1 MSAEEPIWFVAS
13 PGQTKPKGP
22 YTWGDIQAW
31 VANGTLR
38 PQDLCWREGMKD
50 WAPLFEVDGAGDEIA
65 TFTPESTQPFEPGM
79 PATEIVL
86 PWQETPA
93 VTRVGRTVVGLV
105 AVLVAVTALVVVF
118 RFVGSGGGGFLDS
131 FRDSPPSPQPTGR
144 PASPAPTVR
153 DLRNGR
159 RETLAQTLRAEME
172 GLGQEASDALAE
184 GNLSRA
190 RRAFEQVVKKGEG
203 KPQFASQ
210 VREAQQRLR
219 WIDLTQHPERRYVI
233 LGATVGARTLV
244 RVRDTR
250 DGVDY
255 RPRVGAAFGACKLLS
270 YDADDGFAEIQSNG
284 RTFTIQP
291 PE

>member
-1 MSAEEPIWFVAS
+1 MSGEEAIWFVAS

-22 YTWGDIQAW
+22 YTWAAIQAS

-38 PQDLCWREGMKD
+38 PQDLCWKQGMAD

-65 TFTPESTQPFEPGM
+65 TFTPESTQPLEPGM
-79 PATEIVL
+79 PTTEIVL

-93 VTRVGRTVVGLV
+93 GTRFGRVVVGLV

-118 RFVGSGGGGFLDS
+118 RFVDSGGGGFLDS
-131 FRDSPPSPQPTGR
+131 FRGSPPSPQPAR
-144 PASPAPTVR
+144 RAASPAAT
-153 DLRNGR
+153 LRERPNGR

-172 GLGQEASDALAE
+172 RASQEAVDALAE

-190 RRAFEQVVKKGEG
+190 RRAFEHVVEKGEG

-210 VREAQQRLR
+210 VRQAQQRLR

-233 LGATVGARTLV
+233 LGATMGSRTLV

-255 RPRVGAAFGACKLLS
+255 RPRVGATFGACKLLS
-270 YDADDGFAEIQSNG
+270 YDADDGFAEIESNG
-284 RTFTIQP
+284 RIFTIQP

>member
-1 MSAEEPIWFVAS
+1 MSGEEPIWFVAT
-13 PGQTKPKGP
+13 PGETKPKGP
-22 YTWGDIQAW
+22 YTWETIQAW
-31 VANGTLR
+31 VAKGKLR
-38 PQDLCWREGMKD
+38 PQDLCWREGMAD
-50 WAPLFEVDGAGDEIA
+50 WAPLFEVNGTGDAIS
-65 TFTPESTQPFEPGM
+65 TFTPESVQPFQPDM

-93 VTRVGRTVVGLV
+93 VTGVGRTVVGLV

-118 RFVGSGGGGFLDS
+118 RFVGSGSGGFLES
-131 FRDSPPSPQPTGR
+131 FKGSPPSPQPAGR
-144 PASPAPTVR
+144 PASPAPMVR
-153 DLRNGR
+153 DLRSAR

-172 GLGQEASDALAE
+172 RAGQEALDALAE

-190 RRAFEQVVKKGEG
+190 RRAFEQIVKNGDG

-233 LGATVGARTLV
+233 RGATVGSRTLV
-244 RVRDTR
+244 RVRDIR

-255 RPRVGAAFGACKLLS
+255 RLRVGAVFGGCKLLS
-270 YDADDGFAEIQSNG
+270 YDADHGFAEIQSSG
-284 RTFTIQP
+284 RTFTIRP

>member
-1 MSAEEPIWFVAS
+1 MSAEEPIWFVAT

-38 PQDLCWREGMKD
+38 PQDLCWKEGMAD
-50 WAPLFEVDGAGDEIA
+50 WAPLFEVDGAGGEIA
-65 TFTPESTQPFEPGM
+65 TFTPESAQPFEPGM
-79 PATEIVL
+79 PTTEIVL

-93 VTRVGRTVVGLV
+93 VTRVGRTVLGLV
-105 AVLVAVTALVVVF
+105 AVLVAITALVVVF

-131 FRDSPPSPQPTGR
+131 FRGSPPSPQPTGR

-153 DLRNGR
+153 DLPSGR
-159 RETLAQTLRAEME
+159 GETLAQTLRAEME
-172 GLGQEASDALAE
+172 AAGQEALDALAE
-184 GNLSRA
+184 GNLSGA
-190 RRAFEQVVKKGEG
+190 RRAFEQIVKKGEG

-219 WIDLTQHPERRYVI
+219 WIDLTQHPARRYVI
-233 LGATVGARTLV
+233 VGATVGSRTLV

-255 RPRVGAAFGACKLLS
+255 RLRVGAAFGECKLLS
-270 YDADDGFAEIQSNG
+270 YDADDGFAEIESNG